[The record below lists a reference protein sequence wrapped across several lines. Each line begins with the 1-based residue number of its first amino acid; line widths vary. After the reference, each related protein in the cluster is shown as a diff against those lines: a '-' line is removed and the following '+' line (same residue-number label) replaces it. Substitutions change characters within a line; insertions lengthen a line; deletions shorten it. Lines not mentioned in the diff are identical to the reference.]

1 MGYMSSMNIY
11 NLILYIG
18 LGLMALG
25 FVAFIVSS
33 IMEQYYD
40 RKLWELEQK
49 RKRREK
55 WKA

>member
-1 MGYMSSMNIY
+1 MNIY